1 MGLVT
6 MTRSQHQYK
15 DKFRG
20 LCKYYMAS
28 NASIMEGGSKIRIE
42 GIKIH
47 IVHETGLLRGPQ
59 NIILVLVYR
68 YNAIIVQP
76 PCS

>member
-15 DKFRG
+15 DKFTG
-20 LCKYYMAS
+20 LYKYYMAS

-42 GIKIH
+42 GTKRDI
-47 IVHETGLLRGPQ
+47 LRMKQGVCKGPKYR
-59 NIILVLVYR
+59 VYR
-68 YNAIIVQP
+68 YNAIIVQS